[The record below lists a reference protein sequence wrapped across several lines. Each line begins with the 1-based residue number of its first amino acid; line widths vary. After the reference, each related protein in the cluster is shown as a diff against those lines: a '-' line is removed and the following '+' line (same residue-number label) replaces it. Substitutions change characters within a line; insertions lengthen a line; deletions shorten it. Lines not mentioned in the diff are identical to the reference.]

1 MLTPI
6 LVIGFTE
13 LGWRL
18 EAESP
23 VTSVLSYCPK
33 FESCGLWMW
42 ECLPLPSKLLV
53 MKVKLYQI
61 IEDNSAELHSMHSVN
76 GSWFGPQKI
85 EDDSAVFVCF
95 YKIVPR
101 LFWSC
106 HETDTDE
113 WREGC
118 WLVSISSDSILK
130 PPGRILCLVRAGISN
145 QISSLHFFKNQ
156 FCRRRDFLAWSTAL
170 KYGDMDWFWFILC
183 PATCRALQSIT
194 TVWRKFLAS
203 L

>member
-1 MLTPI
+1 MEAG
-6 LVIGFTE
+6 LV
-13 LGWRL
+13 LKRL
-18 EAESP
+18 KMTVQFS
-23 VTSVLSYCPK
+23 
-33 FESCGLWMW
+33 
-42 ECLPLPSKLLV
+42 
-53 MKVKLYQI
+53 
-61 IEDNSAELHSMHSVN
+61 
-76 GSWFGPQKI
+76 
-85 EDDSAVFVCF
+85 VCF

-113 WREGC
+113 WRRGEAGLHFF
-118 WLVSISSDSILK
+118 WLYLETPGQNSLLGQDWNFNSD
-130 PPGRILCLVRAGISN
+130 R
-145 QISSLHFFKNQ
+145 ISSLHFFKNQ

-203 L
+203 LSKIFFFTTLPFRIIFEPRERASSGTKQYFVVCYFEPTGDFS